1 MPTEHLLGGVMLAA
15 LVLYALLGGADYG
28 GGVWDLLAGGP
39 RRDEQRALI
48 ERAIGPIW
56 EANHVW
62 LILVVVVL
70 FGAFPPAFAAITV
83 ALHVPLLIFLLGVV
97 FRGSAFT
104 FRAHDAR
111 GDRSQRR
118 WGLVFSLAS
127 VAAPMVLGAVVG
139 AVASGR
145 IRVVDG
151 VVVTGFFASWL
162 APFPLLVGLFALC
175 LFAFLAATYLAWEA
189 SATPALA
196 DDFRIRALAA
206 GAAVG
211 GVAVATFAA
220 SFTGAPLI
228 SAGLTDRPF
237 TWPLHTATAAAAL
250 TAFWALYR
258 RRFALARFAAAA
270 QTALILLGW
279 AASQYPY
286 LMVPDLTITGAA
298 ANARTQHLILTSLA
312 IGSALLFPSLWALY
326 RVFKARPSPGRAL
339 TDRPR
344 GGMPPAAP

>member
-15 LVLYALLGGADYG
+15 LVLYALLGGADFG
-28 GGVWDLLAGGP
+28 GGVWDLLASGP
-39 RRDEQRALI
+39 RRDAQRALI

-70 FGAFPPAFAAITV
+70 FGAFPSAFAAITV

-104 FRAHDAR
+104 FRAYDAR

-127 VAAPMVLGAVVG
+127 VAAPMVLGALVG

-145 IRVVDG
+145 IRVADG
-151 VVVTGFFASWL
+151 VVETGFFASWL

-175 LFAFLAATYLAWEA
+175 LFAFLAATYLAVE
-189 SATPALA
+189 SPTPALA
-196 DDFRIRALAA
+196 DDFRVRALAA

-211 GVAVATFAA
+211 GVAIATFAA

-228 SAGLTDRPF
+228 SAGLTGRPF
-237 TWPLHTATAAAAL
+237 TWPLHLATAAAAL
-250 TAFWALYR
+250 TAFWALLR

-286 LMVPDLTITGAA
+286 LLVPDLTITGAA
-298 ANARTQHLILTSLA
+298 ANPRTQHLILAALA
-312 IGSALLFPSLWALY
+312 VGSALLFPSLWALY
-326 RVFKARPSPGRAL
+326 RVFKARP
-339 TDRPR
+339 
-344 GGMPPAAP
+344 